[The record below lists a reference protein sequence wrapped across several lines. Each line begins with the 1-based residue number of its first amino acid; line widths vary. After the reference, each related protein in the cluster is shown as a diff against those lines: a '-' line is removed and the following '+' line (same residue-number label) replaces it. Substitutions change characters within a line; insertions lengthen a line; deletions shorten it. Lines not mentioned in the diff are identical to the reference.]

1 MYHCF
6 GVPPA
11 SAGTTAC
18 ASVTSAPSLLKLDS
32 SEFLCISHQP
42 ANQLG
47 KYRIGEKE
55 INAEKRNRQRHHDRG
70 RNHIRARR
78 PVDLAHLDPHIVK
91 KRTEP
96 LPLRGRF
103 SNRLHQRKSADV
115 VVVRLLFL
123 VELCRLRHF
132 RNRLRIAYFVSFL
145 LPAPN
150 WQGRRDSNPHSRFWR
165 PMVYR

>member
-6 GVPPA
+6 GVELT

-18 ASVTSAPSLLKLDS
+18 ASVTSAPSLLILDS

-55 INAEKRNRQRHHDRG
+55 INAEKRNGQRHPDRG

-78 PVDLAHLDPHIVK
+78 PVDLAHLDPYIVK
-91 KRTEP
+91 ERTQP
-96 LPLRGRF
+96 LPLRADFTDRF
-103 SNRLHQRKSADV
+103 
-115 VVVRLLFL
+115 
-123 VELCRLRHF
+123 E
-132 RNRLRIAYFVSFL
+132 
-145 LPAPN
+145 
-150 WQGRRDSNPHSRFWR
+150 
-165 PMVYR
+165 

>member
-55 INAEKRNRQRHHDRG
+55 INADKRNCQRHHDRG

-78 PVDLAHLDPHIVK
+78 PVDLAHLDPHMVK
-91 KRTEP
+91 KKNEAPPFRRR
-96 LPLRGRF
+96 L
-103 SNRLHQRKSADV
+103 SNRLPPRK
-115 VVVRLLFL
+115 
-123 VELCRLRHF
+123 
-132 RNRLRIAYFVSFL
+132 IAEGV
-145 LPAPN
+145 
-150 WQGRRDSNPHSRFWR
+150 
-165 PMVYR
+165 